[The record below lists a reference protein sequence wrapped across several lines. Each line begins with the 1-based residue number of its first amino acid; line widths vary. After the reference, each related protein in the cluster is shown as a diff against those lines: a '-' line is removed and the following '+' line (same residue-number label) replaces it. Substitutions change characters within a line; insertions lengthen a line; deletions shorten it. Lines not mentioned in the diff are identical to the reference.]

1 MNTAVNYLGYNP
13 MEYVPVI
20 LVTGKIGLFVSA
32 LLVFLY
38 SYGAAKLSYTYNMS
52 INNGSMVYFWSFLC
66 FFFSSIYY
74 PYYAFFLNPLLFNS
88 VLGIRVG
95 GSRKNM

>member
-13 MEYVPVI
+13 MDYVPVI
-20 LVTGKIGLFVSA
+20 LVTGKIGLFVGA
-32 LLVFLY
+32 FLAFLY

-52 INNGSMVYFWSFLC
+52 INNGFMAYVWCILC

-74 PYYAFFLNPLLFNS
+74 PYYALFLNPVLPIS
-88 VLGIRVG
+88 VVGVAVG
-95 GSRKNM
+95 GRRR